1 MGDAA
6 VVAEE
11 KRSSCQDSSQ
21 SAERKIFE
29 EDDVFRKCL
38 AKGGQLCG
46 IAFAANHNEA
56 FGSMSEAGEKFG
68 PGSEWPVF
76 AG

>member
-1 MGDAA
+1 
-6 VVAEE
+6 VAEE
-11 KRSSCQDSSQ
+11 KHSSCQDSSQ
-21 SAERKIFE
+21 GAEREIFE

-38 AKGGQLCG
+38 TECCQLHG
-46 IAFAANHNEA
+46 IAFAADHNEA